1 MINLI
6 AHLADWVWLVPALPL
21 FALIFIGSRILLGRA
36 TGDAAEPLTAS
47 LASLAAL
54 GSFLLLLGIDGMALW
69 HGTVPGYRVNGIWFA
84 SGHWQ
89 GTISFLLDGLSLSV
103 STLTAL
109 IGWLVIRFQPI
120 TFTAKPVST
129 AFSLCSAS
137 FWPASSSSC
146 WPATGYW
153 PLSAGK
159 CAASPP
165 SCSSATPGSAR

>member
-21 FALIFIGSRILLGRA
+21 FALIFIGSRVLLGRA

-54 GSFLLLLGIDGMALW
+54 GGFLLLLGIDGMALW
-69 HGTVPGYRVNGIWFA
+69 HGTVPGHRVIGTWFA

-89 GTISFLLDGLSLSV
+89 GTISFLLDGLSLSI

-109 IGWLVIRFQPI
+109 IGWLVIRFSAHYI
-120 TFTAKPVST
+120 HREAGFHRFFIVPVSYT
-129 AFSLCSAS
+129 HLTL
-137 FWPASSSSC
+137 P
-146 WPATGYW
+146 TN
-153 PLSAGK
+153 
-159 CAASPP
+159 
-165 SCSSATPGSAR
+165 REV